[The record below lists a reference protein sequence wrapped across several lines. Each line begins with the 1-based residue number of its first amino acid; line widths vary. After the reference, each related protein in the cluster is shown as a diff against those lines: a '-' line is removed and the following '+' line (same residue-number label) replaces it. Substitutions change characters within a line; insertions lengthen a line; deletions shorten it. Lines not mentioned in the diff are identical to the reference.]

1 MQSLDGGVLP
11 AIEGVEVPA
20 YDRSAVGV
28 GVVHFGVGGFHRA
41 HQAMYLDSLMND
53 GEAMGWGICGVG
65 VLPGD
70 RRMQDVLTSQG
81 GLYTLV
87 VKQPD
92 GTLEPRVV
100 GSVVEYLF
108 APDDPEAVIEKMA
121 AESTRIVSLTITEGG
136 YNIDQVTG
144 EFAEDTP
151 AIQEDLRAA
160 AVPETVFGLVT
171 EALARRRERGL
182 PAFTIMSCDNIQGN
196 GDTAARTFAAF
207 ARLRDAARGDTGLAE
222 WVEENVSFPNSM
234 VDRITP
240 ATSDEDRA
248 RLADEFGLTDGWPVV
263 CEPFTQWVLEDH
275 FSAGRPPLED
285 VGVQLVEDVVPY
297 ELMKLRLLNAGH
309 QALGYLGFLAG
320 HRYVHEVAGDPLF
333 ARFIRD
339 YMDHEGT
346 PTLSPVPGVD
356 LDDYKTTLIERFA
369 NPGVADTLARINFGS
384 SDRIS
389 LWVLP
394 VIRHQL
400 AQGGEMERAAAVVA
414 GWARYAE
421 GVDEKGEPI
430 DVQDRL
436 ADTLVPLAKS
446 QREDPLAFVRNTSVF
461 GDLAENERFTEAYL
475 RALDSL
481 HTHGARAT
489 VEALVARR

>member
-1 MQSLDGGVLP
+1 
-11 AIEGVEVPA
+11 
-20 YDRSAVGV
+20 
-28 GVVHFGVGGFHRA
+28 
-41 HQAMYLDSLMND
+41 
-53 GEAMGWGICGVG
+53 
-65 VLPGD
+65 
-70 RRMQDVLTSQG
+70 
-81 GLYTLV
+81 
-87 VKQPD
+87 
-92 GTLEPRVV
+92 
-100 GSVVEYLF
+100 
-108 APDDPEAVIEKMA
+108 
-121 AESTRIVSLTITEGG
+121 
-136 YNIDQVTG
+136 
-144 EFAEDTP
+144 
-151 AIQEDLRAA
+151 
-160 AVPETVFGLVT
+160 
-171 EALARRRERGL
+171 
-182 PAFTIMSCDNIQGN
+182 
-196 GDTAARTFAAF
+196 
-207 ARLRDAARGDTGLAE
+207 
-222 WVEENVSFPNSM
+222 M

-275 FSAGRPPLED
+275 FPAGRPPFED

-461 GDLAENERFTEAYL
+461 GDLAENQRFREAYL
-475 RALDSL
+475 WALDSL

-489 VEALVARR
+489 VEALVARQ